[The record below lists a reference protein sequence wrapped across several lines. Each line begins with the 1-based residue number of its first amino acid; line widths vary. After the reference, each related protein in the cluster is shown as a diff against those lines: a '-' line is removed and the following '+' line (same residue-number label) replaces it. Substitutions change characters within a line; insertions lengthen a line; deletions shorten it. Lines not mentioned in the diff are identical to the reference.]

1 MSARSRY
8 ALNVTTT
15 SSALFAPDAEL
26 AGTNLLV
33 VDDEQ
38 DVLELLQE
46 LLAMFGATV
55 VVAGSADAAFT
66 RMQQHIPDVL
76 ISDIQMPGG
85 SGLEL
90 MRRIRELPPERGGL
104 VPAIAL
110 SGASQSGPTRD
121 AGFDVLVTKP
131 VRVQALVDTIRSFLH
146 KHHGDVRV

>member
-1 MSARSRY
+1 M
-8 ALNVTTT
+8 TTT

-26 AGTNLLV
+26 AGTYLLV

-66 RMQQHIPDVL
+66 RMQQHVPDVL

-85 SGLEL
+85 SGLDL
-90 MRRIRELPPERGGL
+90 MRRIRELPPDRGGL

-146 KHHGDVRV
+146 KHHGDARV

>member
-1 MSARSRY
+1 M
-8 ALNVTTT
+8 TTT

-55 VVAGSADAAFT
+55 VVAGSADAAFM
-66 RMQQHIPDVL
+66 RMQQHVPDVL

-110 SGASQSGPTRD
+110 SGVSQSGPTRD

-146 KHHGDVRV
+146 KRHGDARA

>member
-1 MSARSRY
+1 
-8 ALNVTTT
+8 VTAPST
-15 SSALFAPDAEL
+15 LFAPDAEL
-26 AGTNLLV
+26 AGTHLLV
-33 VDDEQ
+33 VDDER

-55 VVAGSADAAFT
+55 AVAGSADDAFS
-66 RMQQHIPDVL
+66 RIEQHVPDVL

-90 MRRIRELPPERGGL
+90 MRRVRELPPERGGC

-110 SGASQSGPTRD
+110 SGASQSGQTRD

-131 VRVQALVDTIRSFLH
+131 VRVQVLVDTIRSFLH
-146 KHHGDVRV
+146 KHHAAQ

>member
-1 MSARSRY
+1 M
-8 ALNVTTT
+8 
-15 SSALFAPDAEL
+15 FAPDAEL

-55 VVAGSADAAFT
+55 VVAGSADAAFM
-66 RMQQHIPDVL
+66 RMQQHVPDVL

-110 SGASQSGPTRD
+110 SGVSQSGPTRD

-146 KHHGDVRV
+146 KRHGDARA

>member
-1 MSARSRY
+1 
-8 ALNVTTT
+8 LNVTTT

-55 VVAGSADAAFT
+55 VVAGSADAAFM
-66 RMQQHIPDVL
+66 RMQQHVPDVL

-110 SGASQSGPTRD
+110 SGVSQSGPTRD

-146 KHHGDVRV
+146 KRHGDARA